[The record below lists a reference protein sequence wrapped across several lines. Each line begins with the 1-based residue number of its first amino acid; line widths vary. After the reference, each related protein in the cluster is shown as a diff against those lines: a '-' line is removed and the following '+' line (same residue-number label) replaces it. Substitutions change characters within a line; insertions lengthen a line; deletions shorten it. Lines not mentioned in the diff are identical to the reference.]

1 MQIEINNITLNYTQS
16 GKGEPVILLHGNGED
31 LHIFDQLVNKLNAHF
46 TVYAI
51 DSRNHGE
58 SSKTEDFSYE
68 TMAEDIFQFIQN
80 LQLKDVSVIGFS
92 DGAIIAT
99 LMSIAHKDIFKK
111 MVLLGINLKPSD
123 FKKEI
128 YDSIVEGY
136 DNTKDPLLKLMLEH
150 PNIELSELKSIST
163 PTLIVAAEDDLYH
176 ESLFTDIVETMPNA
190 SLEIMKGHDHGSY
203 VVNNDILYP
212 YLEKFL

>member
-1 MQIEINNITLNYTQS
+1 MQIEANNITLNYTQS
-16 GKGEPVILLHGNGED
+16 GKGKPVILLHGNGED
-31 LHIFDQLVNKLNAHF
+31 LHVFDQLVNKLNAHF

-80 LQLKDVSVIGFS
+80 LQLKDVSVVGFS

-163 PTLIVAAEDDLYH
+163 PTLVIAAEDDLYH

-203 VVNNDILYP
+203 IVNNDILYP

>member
-1 MQIEINNITLNYTQS
+1 MQIEANNITLNYTQS

-68 TMAEDIFQFIQN
+68 TMVEDIFQFIQN
-80 LQLKDVSVIGFS
+80 LQLKDVLIVGFS

-163 PTLIVAAEDDLYH
+163 PTLVIAAEDDLYH

-190 SLEIMKGHDHGSY
+190 NLEIMKGHDHGSY
-203 VVNNDILYP
+203 IVNNDILYP